1 MKVKAATYVPTS
13 ITITFE
19 TEGEYLMFYKMMS
32 RDLTIPKVVCK
43 HNPDDKELLTR
54 MMNII
59 HLEMTNK

>member
-1 MKVKAATYVPTS
+1 MIVKSSTYIPTS

-19 TEGEYLMFYKMMS
+19 TESEYKMFCRVMS
-32 RDLTIPKVVCK
+32 RDLTIPNLVCK
-43 HNPDDKELLTR
+43 NNPVDKELLTT